1 MQTVDKG
8 SEKDTVEPPLPDAL
22 RHRVVH
28 LASEVLGSLPYDQI
42 PAPLRHV
49 AKFAPARRAK
59 LGGAEIGSLLQ
70 SSAAFRQL
78 VADKA
83 LGEPAA
89 DNQDP
94 VDRAVR
100 AYLLRPDGWTT
111 EIEDARRSLAAHQ
124 ERSDIRRIAA
134 QLGQAQEQLAAARAE
149 ARQERDRLRGDIE
162 RLKAENATL
171 RRRLS
176 EVREQL
182 RTVEQAAQRDLEAVR
197 QATDRAAQAKAASD
211 AEARRLRARLTDVET
226 ALEGM
231 RRAEREGRSL
241 GTTRLRLL
249 LDTLTDAAAGLRRE
263 LALPPVDV
271 RPGDLAGGLA
281 PASRSTSDLTSR
293 ARPDDD
299 PAALDELLAL
309 PHVHVIVDGYNVSK
323 LAWGAL
329 PLETQRNQLVRGLAA
344 LAARTGAETTVVF
357 DGADLGTTPPVVSAP
372 RGVRVRFSPPGVL
385 ADEVIRQLVRA
396 EPEGRPIVVV
406 TSDREV
412 IEGVRRSGVR
422 PFPSAV
428 LVKLLGR

>member
-1 MQTVDKG
+1 MDE
-8 SEKDTVEPPLPDAL
+8 STVEPPLPDAV
-22 RHRVVH
+22 RQRVVN
-28 LASEVLGSLPYDQI
+28 LASEALGSLPYDQI
-42 PAPLRHV
+42 PAPLRRV

-59 LGGAEIGSLLQ
+59 LGSAEIGSLLQ
-70 SSAAFRQL
+70 SSAVFRQQ
-78 VADKA
+78 VADRA
-83 LGEPAA
+83 LGEGRA
-89 DNQDP
+89 DDQDP

-100 AYLLRPDGWTT
+100 AYLLRPDGWMTD
-111 EIEDARRSLAAHQ
+111 IENARRSLAADQ
-124 ERSDIRRIAA
+124 ERSDIKRITA
-134 QLGQAQEQLAAARAE
+134 QLGQAQEQLASARSD
-149 ARQERDRLRGDIE
+149 ARQERERLRADIE

-171 RRRLS
+171 RRRLG

-182 RTVEQAAQRDLEAVR
+182 RIVEQAAQRDVEEMR
-197 QATDRAAQAKAASD
+197 QASERAAQAKAASD

-281 PASRSTSDLTSR
+281 PVLSATPDLTAR

-299 PAALDELLAL
+299 PAALDELLVL

-323 LAWGAL
+323 VAWGAL
-329 PLETQRNQLVRGLAA
+329 PLELQRSQLVRGLAA

-357 DGADLGTTPPVVSAP
+357 DGAELGTTPPVVSAP

-396 EPEGRPIVVV
+396 EPEGRPVVVV

-412 IEGVRRSGVR
+412 VEGVRRAGVR
-422 PFPSAV
+422 PVPSAV